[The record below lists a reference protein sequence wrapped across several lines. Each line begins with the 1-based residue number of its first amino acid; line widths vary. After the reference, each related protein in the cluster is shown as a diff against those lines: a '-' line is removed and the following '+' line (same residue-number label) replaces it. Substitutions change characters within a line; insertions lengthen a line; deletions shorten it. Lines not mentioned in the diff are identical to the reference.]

1 MKKSLSLAKR
11 VRSSSGSIFRG
22 GEDEDDD
29 VDEDE
34 DEDVDLDVDVDE
46 DDSYRNCVDHDED
59 GDDNGKD
66 EDGEVHRTQMSR
78 KHPTSIRY
86 RCCCL

>member
-29 VDEDE
+29 VDDDE
-34 DEDVDLDVDVDE
+34 DEDVKEDV
-46 DDSYRNCVDHDED
+46 DDSYRNCVDRDED

-66 EDGEVHRTQMSR
+66 EDGEVHRTQISR